1 MASMEDLEL
10 LRAAMAVA
18 LADGNLRRSE
28 MGVIK
33 GLAARTGVGRVSFD
47 AMLGAAESDPSF
59 ADKILIH
66 SPDKARLAVEILVA
80 EAGLDGEISPRER
93 VVIQRIARQLNITDQ
108 ELGEL
113 YEAGLRRA
121 DALRKH
127 HVAPKRSGGPDRG
140 SPGGSP
146 HP

>member
-18 LADGNLRRSE
+18 LADGELRRSE

-59 ADKILIH
+59 ADSIIIH

-80 EAGLDGEISPRER
+80 QAGLDGEISPRER
-93 VVIQRIARQLNITDQ
+93 MVIQRIARQLKITDE

-113 YEAGLRRA
+113 YEAGVRRT

-127 HVAPKRSGGPDRG
+127 RAARKPSDGLDRG
-140 SPGGSP
+140 SPDGSP

>member
-18 LADGNLRRSE
+18 LADGELRRSE

-59 ADKILIH
+59 ADRILIS
-66 SPDKARLAVEILVA
+66 SPNKARQAVEILVA

-93 VVIQRIARQLNITDQ
+93 AVIQHIARQLKITDE

-113 YEAGLRRA
+113 YEAGVHRA
-121 DALRKH
+121 DGLRKH
-127 HVAPKRSGGPDRG
+127 RATRRPSDGLDAGP
-140 SPGGSP
+140 PAGSP

>member
-1 MASMEDLEL
+1 MASMDDLEL

-18 LADGNLRRSE
+18 LADGELRRSE

-47 AMLGAAESDPSF
+47 AMLGAAESDPTF

-66 SPDKARLAVEILVA
+66 SPDKARQAVEILVA

-93 VVIQRIARQLNITDQ
+93 VVIQHIARQLNIIDQ
-108 ELGEL
+108 ELAEL
-113 YEAGLRRA
+113 YEAGVRRA

-127 HVAPKRSGGPDRG
+127 RATRRPSDGLDHGLPT
-140 SPGGSP
+140 GSP

>member
-18 LADGNLRRSE
+18 LADGELRRSE

-33 GLAARTGVGRVSFD
+33 GLAERTGVGRVSFD

-59 ADKILIH
+59 ADSIIIS
-66 SPDKARLAVEILVA
+66 SPDKARQAVEILVA
-80 EAGLDGEISPRER
+80 QAGLDGEISPQER
-93 VVIQRIARQLNITDQ
+93 AVIQRIARRLEITNQ

-113 YEAGLRRA
+113 YEAGVRRA
-121 DALRKH
+121 DALRKNR
-127 HVAPKRSGGPDRG
+127 AT
-140 SPGGSP
+140 
-146 HP
+146 

>member
-18 LADGNLRRSE
+18 LADGELRRSE

-33 GLAARTGVGRVSFD
+33 GLAARTGIGRISFD

-66 SPDKARLAVEILVA
+66 SPDKARQAVEILVA

-93 VVIQRIARQLNITDQ
+93 AVIQHIARQLKITDE

-113 YEAGLRRA
+113 YEAGVRRA

-127 HVAPKRSGGPDRG
+127 RATPKPSEGLDHGP
-140 SPGGSP
+140 PGGSR